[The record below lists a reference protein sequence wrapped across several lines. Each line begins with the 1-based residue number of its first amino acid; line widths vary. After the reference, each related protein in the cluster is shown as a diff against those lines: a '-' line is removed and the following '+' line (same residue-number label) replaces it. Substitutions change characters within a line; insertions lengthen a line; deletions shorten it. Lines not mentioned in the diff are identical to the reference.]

1 MIGPVEHSGGAGEGG
16 NTSSAGRIELKISSD
31 PANLRGV
38 RRQLEDFARF
48 VGMSQEATDAIG
60 LALNEALANVMRHG
74 YSGARDKP
82 IVVAGEIINGGF
94 RLTIRDWAPPFDPS
108 RLPKKDRAD
117 LTPGG
122 LGLLCIRKLMDETNF
137 SPQPDGMLLTMV
149 KHMKATK

>member
-1 MIGPVEHSGGAGEGG
+1 
-16 NTSSAGRIELKISSD
+16 
-31 PANLRGV
+31 
-38 RRQLEDFARF
+38 
-48 VGMSQEATDAIG
+48 MSQEATDAIG